1 MMGSS
6 AARSKIRKIILL
18 AALLCC
24 NVTMGTALAND
35 GGDAASAGDVV
46 QKEEKK
52 MLKFDE
58 QIVRRVLKEDGYSEQ
73 GILIELN
80 LLEETDAR
88 MQLLLDAYLEDR
100 SILNTVNVEGI
111 TLNMLMDID
120 TCNFWNA
127 FNLLDLIMKNPKLVE
142 GTKLRA
148 ESIYELR
155 RH

>member
-1 MMGSS
+1 
-6 AARSKIRKIILL
+6 
-18 AALLCC
+18 
-24 NVTMGTALAND
+24 
-35 GGDAASAGDVV
+35 
-46 QKEEKK
+46 